1 MTDNRIDSTED
12 VARVLFYPSFFNGGD
27 SPLYS
32 EGVLSPT
39 AFKLQI
45 LKSGTPESSISVLR
59 TILDSFAHDIAK
71 LSPRSSSDYK
81 CGYALLNA
89 GQVRDIRIPSTHN
102 IEIEI
107 ISSASKRLPS
117 HAEILFCM
125 DGETVT
131 ANEEPMEIIRFRKK
145 LARIASKRIVML

>member
-1 MTDNRIDSTED
+1 MIEKTIDSTED

-32 EGVLSPT
+32 DGVLSPT

-59 TILDSFAHDIAK
+59 TILDSFTHDLAK

-81 CGYALLNA
+81 CGYALLNV
-89 GQVRDIRIPSTHN
+89 GQIRDIQIPSAHDV
-102 IEIEI
+102 EIEVF
-107 ISSASKRLPS
+107 SSASKRLLS
-117 HAEILFCM
+117 HAEIVFRI
-125 DGETVT
+125 DGIVVT
-131 ANEEPMEIIRFRKK
+131 ANEEPIEIIRFRKK
-145 LARIASKRIVML
+145 LARIASKRIVRL